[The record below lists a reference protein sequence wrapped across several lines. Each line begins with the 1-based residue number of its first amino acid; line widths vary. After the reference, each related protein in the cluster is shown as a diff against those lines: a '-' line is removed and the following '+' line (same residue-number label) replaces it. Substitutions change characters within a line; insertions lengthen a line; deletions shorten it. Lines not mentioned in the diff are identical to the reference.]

1 MIPIQDHYVLL
12 LPETPD
18 EQFLTPA
25 ELTQFLIGLLQEYP
39 HLQEDPQ
46 RPLEQQVQRLLD
58 TTCQL
63 ELSPGRQVQW
73 YPVRLTK
80 S

>member
-1 MIPIQDHYVLL
+1 MIPIHDHYVVL

-25 ELTQFLIGLLQEYP
+25 ELTQFLIRLLQEYP
-39 HLQEDPQ
+39 HLQEDPL
-46 RPLEQQVQRLLD
+46 RPFEQQVQRLID
-58 TTCQL
+58 TTCEL
-63 ELSPGRQVQW
+63 ELSLGRQVHW
-73 YPVRLTK
+73 YAVRLTK